1 MHSYFG
7 TDLPMWTILFFL
19 SLTLAGFVYLVDHY
33 SKGRR
38 RKANSLLYVHP
49 SNALIEQ
56 ALPMVNLNPKIF
68 AELNKYVN
76 FYNSEYYE
84 LAYYIAYRVIKLIKL
99 NCRKCLSSSLD
110 LWTCQLIT
118 NANRLA
124 NIGSSV

>member
-1 MHSYFG
+1 
-7 TDLPMWTILFFL
+7 MWTILFFL

-68 AELNKYVN
+68 AELNK
-76 FYNSEYYE
+76 
-84 LAYYIAYRVIKLIKL
+84 
-99 NCRKCLSSSLD
+99 SSIS
-110 LWTCQLIT
+110 TI
-118 NANRLA
+118 R
-124 NIGSSV
+124 NIMNWRIILHIES